1 MTTATVGTAS
11 AAAHPTKQERM
22 QARAASFGFVK
33 ALICVGSV
41 GAFVAGNTVLVLKIK
56 KAGGVVKFARALWKA
71 KSAEQRTVLIGKLF
85 GTLTGGGGVIE
96 ACTP

>member
-1 MTTATVGTAS
+1 LKAIFTLACVLATLAAATVGTAS
-11 AAAHPTKQERM
+11 AATHPTKRERV

-41 GAFVAGNTVLVLKIK
+41 GVFIAGNAVLVLKVK
-56 KAGGVVKFARALWKA
+56 KV
-71 KSAEQRTVLIGKLF
+71 GKMF
-85 GTLTGGGGVIE
+85 GTLTGTGGVIE